1 MKEQSFVR
9 GYWPLWIVAGIIV
22 VVGVFLGLAIIFSPG
37 ARAAETEEAKP
48 WWIEVQAVSRKQPAR
63 AIIWYERELTST
75 FGFFAFMWKESDRYR
90 ELLIGPTWKP
100 LEDVQLGCGVGREYL
115 PDEGGRG
122 PRSTCFVEASRRK
135 FSLAALFENG
145 RASGSWNKTTVTYTL
160 SERFGM
166 GLMHETDLG
175 NGPRLEWNV
184 RKDVQIWAALL
195 RGNILNTDDIV
206 VEKKLTALLAVN
218 FSF

>member
-1 MKEQSFVR
+1 MYQTGLGVAQDHAQAASWFRKAGDKGHIGAQS
-9 GYWPLWIVAGIIV
+9 
-22 VVGVFLGLAIIFSPG
+22 
-37 ARAAETEEAKP
+37 
-48 WWIEVQAVSRKQPAR
+48 
-63 AIIWYERELTST
+63 
-75 FGFFAFMWKESDRYR
+75 
-90 ELLIGPTWKP
+90 
-100 LEDVQLGCGVGREYL
+100 
-115 PDEGGRG
+115 
-122 PRSTCFVEASRRK
+122 
-135 FSLAALFENG
+135 
-145 RASGSWNKTTVTYTL
+145 TL
-160 SERFGM
+160 